1 MLKGYFHVARKWVS
15 KTFSTM
21 NANNN
26 PNSDKITKFTV
37 KSVHF
42 LHVVTSSRWRLSIF
56 CMSSR
61 WKLSHLWNLDSKKAT
76 KDITPANIIILQG
89 IIVNF
94 DMQKME
100 SLRRENNKELL
111 QNLQKMD
118 ILHREDMQKFL
129 KLSKI

>member
-1 MLKGYFHVARKWVS
+1 
-15 KTFSTM
+15 
-21 NANNN
+21 
-26 PNSDKITKFTV
+26 
-37 KSVHF
+37 
-42 LHVVTSSRWRLSIF
+42 
-56 CMSSR
+56 
-61 WKLSHLWNLDSKKAT
+61 LDSKKAT